1 MAQLCGNL
9 LLVVASGDSSG
20 MTVVVVCRSDSSES
34 IRELLY
40 QTTGT
45 LHSIVWY
52 LVVFALTEMRSV
64 ADQGK

>member
-9 LLVVASGDSSG
+9 LLVVASGDSSR

-40 QTTGT
+40 QMTF
-45 LHSIVWY
+45 HSIVRY
-52 LVVFALTEMRSV
+52 LAVFTLAEMRSV
-64 ADQGK
+64 AHQGK